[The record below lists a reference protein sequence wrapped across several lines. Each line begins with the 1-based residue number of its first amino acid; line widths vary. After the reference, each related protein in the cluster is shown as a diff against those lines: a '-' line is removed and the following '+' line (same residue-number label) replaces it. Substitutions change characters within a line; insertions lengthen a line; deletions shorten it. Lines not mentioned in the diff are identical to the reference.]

1 MMLPPKVFRIGIA
14 AIAIAAAGVARAG
27 MIEDTIVLDRAY
39 IPALVLTNQ
48 PQKPA
53 ASTSE
58 SLQRLTAAWAKFQV
72 ALPPADRPAYAAA
85 IAESD
90 PKIKS
95 ADKLLASGSRQAAH
109 DALEGVR
116 IAFWKARVA
125 QGVDYYPDRLTAF
138 HEAMEPLVD
147 LSVNPTADATK
158 LRRRLEETSALWSR
172 VESARFDA
180 SLYGFDAEKTA
191 QLQGLIRKERGI
203 LSQLEAAIGS
213 GNRDE
218 LAAGA
223 KTLKGTFSQTL
234 LLFGDFSG
242 L

>member
-1 MMLPPKVFRIGIA
+1 MLTSRMFRAGIA
-14 AIAIAAAGVARAG
+14 IAAIAAAGTAVAGA
-27 MIEDTIVLDRAY
+27 IEDMIALDRAY

-53 ASTSE
+53 AATAE
-58 SLQRLTAAWAKFQV
+58 SLQRLNTAWARFQA

-90 PKIKS
+90 AKIKA

-125 QGVDYYPDRLTAF
+125 KGVDYYADNLTAF
-138 HEAMEPLVD
+138 HEAMERLVD
-147 LSVNPTADATK
+147 LAESPASDAADLKRHLQEA
-158 LRRRLEETSALWSR
+158 SALWAR
-172 VESARFDA
+172 LESARFDA
-180 SLYGFDAEKTA
+180 ALHGFDAEKAA
-191 QLQGLIRKERGI
+191 QLQALVRKERGI
-203 LSQLEAAIGS
+203 LSQLDAAIGS
-213 GNRDE
+213 GNRGE

-223 KTLKGTFSQTL
+223 KALKGTFSQTFV
-234 LLFGDFSG
+234 LFGDFSG

>member
-1 MMLPPKVFRIGIA
+1 MLRLKLFRVGIA
-14 AIAIAAAGVARAG
+14 VVAIAAAGAARAG
-27 MIEDTIVLDRAY
+27 AIEDMIVLDRAY
-39 IPALVLTNQ
+39 IPALALTNQ

-53 ASTSE
+53 AATSE
-58 SLQRLTAAWAKFQV
+58 SLQRLNAAWARFQA
-72 ALPPADRPAYAAA
+72 ALPPADRAAYAAA

-90 PKIKS
+90 AKIKA

-109 DALEGVR
+109 DALEAVR

-147 LSVNPTADATK
+147 LAANPATDATK
-158 LRRRLEETSALWSR
+158 LKRQFEETSALWSR
-172 VESARFDA
+172 IEGARFDA
-180 SLYGFDAEKTA
+180 ALFGFDAEKTA
-191 QLQGLIRKERGI
+191 QLQALVRKERGI
-203 LSQLEAAIGS
+203 LSQLDAAIGS
-213 GNRDE
+213 GNRGE
-218 LAAGA
+218 LEAGA
-223 KTLKGTFSQTL
+223 KTLKGTFAQTL

>member
-1 MMLPPKVFRIGIA
+1 MLASKTFRTGIA
-14 AIAIAAAGVARAG
+14 MIAIVAAGAARAG
-27 MIEDTIVLDRAY
+27 AIEDTIVLDRAY

-48 PQKPA
+48 PQKSA
-53 ASTSE
+53 AATSE
-58 SLQRLTAAWAKFQV
+58 SLQRLTAAWARFQA
-72 ALPPADRPAYAAA
+72 ALPPADRAAYAAA

-90 PKIKS
+90 AKIKT

-147 LSVNPTADATK
+147 LAAIPPTDATK
-158 LRRRLEETSALWSR
+158 LKRQFEETSALWLR
-172 VESARFDA
+172 VEGARFDA
-180 SLYGFDAEKTA
+180 ALYGFDAEKTA
-191 QLQGLIRKERGI
+191 QLQALVRKERGI
-203 LSQLEAAIGS
+203 LSQLDAAIGS
-213 GNRDE
+213 GNRGE
-218 LAAGA
+218 LEAGA
-223 KTLKGTFSQTL
+223 KTLKGTFAQTL

>member
-1 MMLPPKVFRIGIA
+1 MLTSKTFRTGIA
-14 AIAIAAAGVARAG
+14 MIAIVAAGAARAG
-27 MIEDTIVLDRAY
+27 AIEDTIVLDRAY

-48 PQKPA
+48 PQKSA
-53 ASTSE
+53 AATSE
-58 SLQRLTAAWAKFQV
+58 SLQRLTAAWARYEA
-72 ALPPADRPAYAAA
+72 ALPPADRAAYAEA

-90 PKIKS
+90 AKIKT

-147 LSVNPTADATK
+147 LAANPAADATK
-158 LRRRLEETSALWSR
+158 LKRHFEETSALWSR
-172 VESARFDA
+172 VEGARFDA
-180 SLYGFDAEKTA
+180 ALYGFDAEKTA
-191 QLQGLIRKERGI
+191 QLQALIKKERGI
-203 LSQLEAAIGS
+203 LSQLDAAIGS
-213 GNRDE
+213 GNRGE
-218 LAAGA
+218 LEAGA

>member
-1 MMLPPKVFRIGIA
+1 MLASKTLRTGIA
-14 AIAIAAAGVARAG
+14 VVAIAAAGAARAG
-27 MIEDTIVLDRAY
+27 VIEDTIVLDRAY

-48 PQKPA
+48 PQRPA
-53 ASTSE
+53 TATSE
-58 SLQRLTAAWAKFQV
+58 SLQRLNAAWVKFQA

-90 PKIKS
+90 AKIKS
-95 ADKLLASGSRQAAH
+95 ADKLLASGSRQGAH

-147 LSVNPTADATK
+147 LAANPAADATK
-158 LRRRLEETSALWSR
+158 LKRRLDETSVLWSR
-172 VESARFDA
+172 VESTRFDA

-191 QLQGLIRKERGI
+191 QLQSLIRKERGI

-223 KTLKGTFSQTL
+223 KALKGTFSQTL